1 MEPKK
6 TFFCIRLYSVM
17 IHPFIILSQGD
28 WISTRMSQEFSRWS
42 GNGFFHLL
50 LNGIYLGLYT
60 HYKDFRHSRWDDH
73 FQNNVIYDPSPP
85 IEVPG
90 ETRTL
95 HLKRVRVVK
104 RHRQVVPSILEKGV
118 FQTDVS
124 DEPGSKVAFHW
135 GWETSHL

>member
-1 MEPKK
+1 MEPKN
-6 TFFCIRLYSVM
+6 TMRFVSVM
-17 IHPFIILSQGD
+17 VHPFIILSQGD

-50 LNGIYLGLYT
+50 INGIYLGLYT

-90 ETRTL
+90 LQDVASQAGQSCETTQAGGAK
-95 HLKRVRVVK
+95 HLGERGFSNGCPR
-104 RHRQVVPSILEKGV
+104 
-118 FQTDVS
+118 
-124 DEPGSKVAFHW
+124 
-135 GWETSHL
+135 